1 MFAEKYKNTISIER
15 LKSFSYGFELA
26 DEQFLIT
33 AYKLNI
39 KASQCFY
46 PVLSVVEI
54 YLRNAIDCM
63 LKEVID
69 EKWLE
74 KELDSQNLLSDFDYK
89 KLIEAYNN
97 IKRRYGID
105 KVTRGKI
112 IAELT
117 FGFWVNLCSKKY
129 NPKIWTKKG
138 AFRGVFENYPKEKKE
153 QIHELS
159 QKLTKIKRLRNR
171 VFHYE
176 PILNKKN
183 DILGVYNGI
192 NEILGY
198 LPRNGSS
205 ILNDT
210 CNFMEVMAEILPAF
224 EKEFK
229 RIKNKNLENY
239 AMQEE
244 TQGCTNIL

>member
-15 LKSFSYGFELA
+15 LKSFSYGFENA
-26 DEQFLIT
+26 DEHFLIT

-54 YLRNAIDCM
+54 YLRNSIDCM

-74 KELDSQNLLSDFDYK
+74 KELENQNILFDYDYK
-89 KLIEAYNN
+89 KLIEAYSN

-105 KVTRGKI
+105 NVTRGKI

-117 FGFWVNLCSKKY
+117 FGFWVSLCSKKY

-138 AFRGVFENYPKEKKE
+138 AFRTAFANYPKDKKE

-183 DILGVYNGI
+183 DIFGVYNEI
-192 NEILGY
+192 NEILSY

-210 CNFMEVMAEILPAF
+210 CDFIAVITDVLQAF
-224 EKEFK
+224 QKEFE
-229 RIKNKNLENY
+229 RIKK
-239 AMQEE
+239 QKP
-244 TQGCTNIL
+244 